1 MILAERIAPCSGCL
15 SCPVRSSSDWSMLPP
30 RAASVVDS
38 LRHSRHLDRGSIL
51 FSEGDANAGLYCVR
65 RGIFG
70 LRMSHANGVLALVSL
85 GWPGQTLG
93 ARAFLRNAPH
103 ATTAVAL
110 TRAQVCMISRR
121 DALHLTAQAPTV
133 HMALVRRCL
142 SAMDEAQLSLLQN
155 AALSNRARLG
165 RILFQLA
172 RSGIE
177 DVVRPLPGGG
187 VAVTLPMS
195 RIDLAGMIGVQPE
208 TLSRLIARL
217 RSEGLLRLRGR
228 VIEIPSLSA
237 LEHSFCEEGIVC
249 RLKRSLRS

>member
-1 MILAERIAPCSGCL
+1 MTLAERIAPCSGCL
-15 SCPVRSSSDWSMLPP
+15 GCPVRSSSDWSILPP
-30 RAASVVDS
+30 RAAVVIDS
-38 LRHSRHLDRGSIL
+38 LRHIRHLEPGNIL
-51 FSEGDANAGLYCVR
+51 FSEGDANAGLYCVS

-70 LRMSHANGVLALVSL
+70 LRMSHANGMLALVSL

-133 HMALVRRCL
+133 HMALVSRCL
-142 SAMDEAQLSLLQN
+142 SAMDEAQLGLLEN

-165 RILFQLA
+165 RLLFRLA

-177 DVVRPLPGGG
+177 DVAAPC
-187 VAVTLPMS
+187 
-195 RIDLAGMIGVQPE
+195 PE
-208 TLSRLIARL
+208 AAW
-217 RSEGLLRLRGR
+217 
-228 VIEIPSLSA
+228 P
-237 LEHSFCEEGIVC
+237 
-249 RLKRSLRS
+249 